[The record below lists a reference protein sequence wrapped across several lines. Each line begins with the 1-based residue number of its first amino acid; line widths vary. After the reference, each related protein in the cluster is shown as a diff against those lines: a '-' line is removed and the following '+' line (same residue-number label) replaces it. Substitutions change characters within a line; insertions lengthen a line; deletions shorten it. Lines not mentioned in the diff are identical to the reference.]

1 MSLTE
6 RVYFLTRRNSLR
18 SLVVVPNRIYNLR
31 RGFYASTKAFRR
43 IAFCIHLKVNV
54 SLREGQ
60 ERPGPP
66 LTRQVLAR
74 LRSPCTELVLQEPSN
89 YSHTLV
95 PAVLKRFLI
104 IFGSS
109 YNINQ
114 KSSEKGKGK
123 ENKGAA
129 VQMVSAHMLQVL
141 GSSSGCALRVTADS
155 SMLTRS

>member
-1 MSLTE
+1 M
-6 RVYFLTRRNSLR
+6 
-18 SLVVVPNRIYNLR
+18 
-31 RGFYASTKAFRR
+31 
-43 IAFCIHLKVNV
+43 
-54 SLREGQ
+54 
-60 ERPGPP
+60 
-66 LTRQVLAR
+66 
-74 LRSPCTELVLQEPSN
+74 LQEPSN

>member
-1 MSLTE
+1 M
-6 RVYFLTRRNSLR
+6 
-18 SLVVVPNRIYNLR
+18 
-31 RGFYASTKAFRR
+31 
-43 IAFCIHLKVNV
+43 
-54 SLREGQ
+54 
-60 ERPGPP
+60 
-66 LTRQVLAR
+66 
-74 LRSPCTELVLQEPSN
+74 LQEPSN

-114 KSSEKGKGK
+114 KSSEKVKSK

-129 VQMVSAHMLQVL
+129 VQMVLARMLQVL

>member
-1 MSLTE
+1 MHLPKLLGESH
-6 RVYFLTRRNSLR
+6 F
-18 SLVVVPNRIYNLR
+18 
-31 RGFYASTKAFRR
+31 
-43 IAFCIHLKVNV
+43 AFCIHLKVNV

-114 KSSEKGKGK
+114 KSSEKAKSG
-123 ENKGAA
+123 ENKGGRRFKWFRRA
-129 VQMVSAHMLQVL
+129 
-141 GSSSGCALRVTADS
+141 CCRF
-155 SMLTRS
+155 